1 MTSLN
6 NFGILVIGNAL
17 AAVVGNK
24 LLNINR
30 SLSERYKLEFL
41 FVFLMVV
48 NIFITVFNK
57 K

>member
-6 NFGILVIGNAL
+6 NFGILVIGNAI
-17 AAVVGNK
+17 AAVIGNK

>member
-6 NFGILVIGNAL
+6 NFGILVIGNAI

-30 SLSERYKLEFL
+30 SLSE
-41 FVFLMVV
+41 
-48 NIFITVFNK
+48 
-57 K
+57 